1 MAYIIY
7 NVRERDIKMLA
18 RKRLLL
24 YGLSF
29 LTLFLTIGSVITSKK
44 GISIALGYTNHDAD
58 TYYNSI
64 TASEGKELLTQL
76 QTLQSQ
82 KLKSRVG
89 YNSMPAKF
97 AQTDAG
103 GSGKVTAF
111 YNGKSYSYSGNMNRE
126 HVWPASKTVG
136 GRDNDP
142 LEDDIHMTRP
152 TLKDD
157 NEGRGNNF
165 YTYKVKT
172 EGLPDKLDT
181 SGWDVAEV
189 KDGDVTYR
197 GDAARIIMYCV
208 VADSRLSL
216 VDKEYDSSS
225 NHTMGKLSRLLE
237 WNLFY
242 PVTERERTRN
252 EAAEALQGNR
262 NPFIDHPEYACKIW
276 GKYNAATQE
285 ICNSTKRITTM
296 YFSNTAYTKEVGAMF
311 RPTLF
316 TDPVDYVGT
325 INWSSSDTSI
335 ASIGADGLVTSYK
348 EGEVIITATYAMDT
362 SIFAKCTLTL
372 IPRSNPTP
380 TPSGGCG
387 GSIASTSVILSTIS
401 LLGISLILFRKNM
414 VKKDETN

>member
-1 MAYIIY
+1 
-7 NVRERDIKMLA
+7 MLA

-58 TYYNSI
+58 AYYNSI

-89 YNSMPAKF
+89 YSSMPAKF
-97 AQTDAG
+97 TQTDAG
-103 GSGKVTAF
+103 GSGKVTGF
-111 YNGKSYSYSGNMNRE
+111 YNGRSASYSGNMNRE

-136 GRDNDP
+136 GRNNDP

-152 TLKDD
+152 TFTSD
-157 NEGRGNNF
+157 NSSRGNNF

-285 ICNSTKRITTM
+285 ICGHSDEIKSISLDTEYVELTVGQTKQLILNVDPISMKEKTS
-296 YFSNTAYTKEVGAMF
+296 FIWGSN
-311 RPTLF
+311 
-316 TDPVDYVGT
+316 D
-325 INWSSSDTSI
+325 SSV
-335 ASIGADGLVTSYK
+335 ASVSNNGL
-348 EGEVIITATYAMDT
+348 ITALKDGN
-362 SIFAKCTLTL
+362 CTITVLTEDAAFSATCYVKVGNGE
-372 IPRSNPTP
+372 IPPV
-380 TPSGGCG
+380 PSKNGCG
-387 GSIASTSVILSTIS
+387 GNIISTSLLLTTIS
-401 LLGISLILFRKNM
+401 FVGISLIFI
-414 VKKDETN
+414 KKTRQKSDEKEN